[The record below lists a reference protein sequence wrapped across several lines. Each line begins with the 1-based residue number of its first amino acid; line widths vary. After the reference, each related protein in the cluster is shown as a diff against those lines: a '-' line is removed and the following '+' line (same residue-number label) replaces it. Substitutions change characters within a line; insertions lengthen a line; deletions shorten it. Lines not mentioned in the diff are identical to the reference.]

1 MSSAAPMEDEVV
13 LRRGAG
19 GVALSAPLLRIDGPD
34 TLRSALQLGFSSALA
49 FDAGLACEGSGGG
62 DGDGDGPWLLLS
74 RWVDCAQKEEPG
86 GEPDAPA
93 IAAARA
99 ELLEQRASWLALLPA
114 QGVSARRQV
123 RPEAGLEARQ
133 RQRLH
138 RLLERT
144 AS

>member
-49 FDAGLACEGSGGG
+49 FDAGLACEGSG

-74 RWVDCAQKEEPG
+74 RWVDCAQEEEPG

-99 ELLEQRASWLALLPA
+99 ELLEQRASWLALLPV
-114 QGVSARRQV
+114 QGAPARRQA
-123 RPEAGLEARQ
+123 RIEASLEARQ
-133 RQRLH
+133 RQRLQG
-138 RLLERT
+138 LLERT